1 MSTPPAQNASTVD
14 DIRGSVTQLIAD
26 LQIGD
31 VRDAQQE
38 IWERYFRRIL
48 ALARQKLGNSPRG
61 CEDEEDVALSAL
73 DSFFRGV
80 ANNRFPQ
87 LRDRDN
93 LWALL
98 ATLTARKAINQRKRQ
113 TALKRGGWEYVL
125 ALDSPQRNQLQEL
138 IDDEIGPDFIVA
150 LQDECRKLMEALAD
164 DKLRQI
170 ATWKLEGWTN
180 AEVARELGVVE
191 RTVERKLELVRSIWS
206 INAPVAE

>member
-1 MSTPPAQNASTVD
+1 MSTTPAHNASTVD

-31 VRDAQQE
+31 VHDAQQE
-38 IWERYFRRIL
+38 IWERYFRRIV

-98 ATLTARKAINQRKRQ
+98 ATLTARKEINQRKRQ
-113 TALKRGGWEYVL
+113 TALKRGGQEYVL
-125 ALDSPQRNQLQEL
+125 PLGSPQRNQLQEL

-150 LQDECRKLMEALAD
+150 LQDECRNLMEALAD
-164 DKLRQI
+164 DRLRQI

-191 RTVERKLELVRSIWS
+191 RTVERKLELIRSIWS
-206 INAPVAE
+206 IHDPSAE